1 MIKADRKEIFR
12 YLGYRGREPE
22 TGVAEAADSC
32 AAALQTVVE
41 PRHVRRVF
49 PLEWVSADRFRIE
62 GMDVV
67 SRNLSRNL
75 RGCSEVCLMAAT
87 LGLGPD
93 RLVQRAEAL
102 GKMSRAV
109 ILQAAAAAMIEAYCD
124 DVNEEIRREAA
135 PKGLF
140 LRPRFSP
147 GYGDLPISQQAELFR
162 LLDITRRIGI
172 SLSES
177 GLMVPQK
184 SVTALIGVSDRPQG
198 RRSRGCEACAMS
210 ADCAYR
216 KGGTSCGKT

>member
-41 PRHVRRVF
+41 PRNVRRVF

-147 GYGDLPISQQAELFR
+147 GYGDFSLEHQTELFR
-162 LLDITRRIGI
+162 ILEVQKKIGVTLTGSLLMMP
-172 SLSES
+172 S
-177 GLMVPQK
+177 K
-184 SVTALIGVSDRPQG
+184 SVTAVIGLSKENTHCMVQ
-198 RRSRGCEACAMS
+198 GCEV
-210 ADCAYR
+210 
-216 KGGTSCGKT
+216 CGKQDCSFRRN